1 MRDRD
6 TVIRHPHEA
15 NVTRKAGRKH
25 VDVIDPRVSVSMQE
39 EGATVTLFFDPEKA
53 HAGDAPLLEVRLT
66 PLASGEFA
74 PWRLLPKLPLHTR
87 YARASLTWEHEGA
100 AAALR
105 ALQAVDER
113 RRGLSDDRLRY
124 VAEVYEGLV
133 AEGEKYPIKALA
145 AMQHV
150 DKSTASRWV
159 AKARERG
166 LLKDRKEDQ

>member
-15 NVTRKAGRKH
+15 NVTRKGGRKH
-25 VDVIDPRVSVSMQE
+25 VDVVDPRVSVSMQE
-39 EGATVTLFFDPEKA
+39 AGATVTLFFDPERA

-66 PLASGEFA
+66 PPENGEFA

-113 RRGLSDDRLRY
+113 RRGLSDDRLRA
-124 VAEVYEGLV
+124 VAEIYEGLV
-133 AEGEKYPIKALA
+133 AEGERYPVKALA
-145 AMQHV
+145 ALQHV
-150 DKSTASRWV
+150 DKSTASRWIT
-159 AKARERG
+159 AARRRG
-166 LLKDRKEDQ
+166 FLETKEGK